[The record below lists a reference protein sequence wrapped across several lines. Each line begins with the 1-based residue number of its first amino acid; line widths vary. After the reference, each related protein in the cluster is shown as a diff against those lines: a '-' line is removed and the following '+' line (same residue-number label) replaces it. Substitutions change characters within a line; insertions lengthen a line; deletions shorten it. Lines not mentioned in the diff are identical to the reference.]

1 MKRTTDSFIGWCA
14 KRDRSDPT
22 PCDCSRTSSLA
33 VSRFRIG
40 AATGG
45 RSCRWEPSRH
55 VIGPIGRDEPCEYR
69 SLRISAGQFGY
80 DGQIGTNARWH
91 SVVVSRYPRPTSCT
105 VSRRPKTTNSGPT
118 GKVGMYPR
126 LGVLGGDSQS
136 RGVAYARNEGVV
148 GGEGPRPVRPPRLS
162 RRLWLRAIQPPEHSA
177 QCHQPQNAIHG
188 RGNPSTVRKNSS
200 GGDSPH
206 GTASPAGRAV

>member
-148 GGEGPRPVRPPRLS
+148 GGGGPPTRPTP
-162 RRLWLRAIQPPEHSA
+162 AIVSPLMVASDSTAGAFSA
-177 QCHQPQNAIHG
+177 V
-188 RGNPSTVRKNSS
+188 PSTAKCDPWQGQSQHRSKEFQW
-200 GGDSPH
+200 
-206 GTASPAGRAV
+206 R

>member
-91 SVVVSRYPRPTSCT
+91 SVPGRQVARFRGDRRRRTLVPRGKWECT
-105 VSRRPKTTNSGPT
+105 RDWGSWGVTHNRGGWHTP
-118 GKVGMYPR
+118 GMR
-126 LGVLGGDSQS
+126 GWWGG
-136 RGVAYARNEGVV
+136 RAPA
-148 GGEGPRPVRPPRLS
+148 RPPRLS